1 MDMDD
6 KDRQHTLFKD
16 VQEELQRL
24 FADSFDEWIED
35 QINSLT
41 QDENDEENSKKLDQF
56 KSQ

>member
-6 KDRQHTLFKD
+6 KDRQQTLFKD